1 VQEQRQL
8 GLERG
13 GQLELGGERVQLN
26 LFGAVVQPVVVEA
39 ELAEGDEGGGGAS
52 WGVGRPS
59 LVDQGLEV

>member
-1 VQEQRQL
+1 
-8 GLERG
+8 
-13 GQLELGGERVQLN
+13 VQLN